1 MFFFDLQGFSDLLL
15 AGALMTVALALSAL
29 VVGLA
34 LGFLG
39 AAAKTSRL
47 APVRWL
53 AGLYTTV
60 VRGVPELVLVLF
72 IYYGGTIL
80 LNEAAKALGYDQYI
94 DVSPFAA
101 GVTALGLTFGAYATE
116 VIRGAVLAIPPG
128 QIEAGHAFGM
138 RRAQVYR
145 RIIVPQV
152 WRLALPGLGNTFLV
166 ILKETALVS
175 VIGLEELMRKTEVAV
190 GFTKEPFTF
199 FLFAAVLYLAMTV
212 VTMTVLQ
219 RLERRAA
226 RGIPAGGAA

>member
-1 MFFFDLQGFSDLLL
+1 MFLFDLQGFSDILL
-15 AGALMTVALALSAL
+15 AGALMTVGLALAALAL
-29 VVGLA
+29 GLA

-39 AAAKTSRL
+39 AAAKLSHI
-47 APVRWL
+47 APLRWL

-72 IYYGGTIL
+72 TYYGGAVL
-80 LNEAAKALGYDQYI
+80 VNAAAKAIGYGQYI
-94 DVSPFAA
+94 DISPFVA
-101 GVTALGLTFGAYATE
+101 GVAALGLTFGAYATE
-116 VIRGAVLAIPPG
+116 VIRGAILAIPPG

-138 RRAQVYR
+138 HRGLVYR

-152 WRLALPGLGNTFLV
+152 WRIALPGLGNTFLV

-190 GFTKEPFTF
+190 GYTKEPFTF
-199 FLFAAVLYLAMTV
+199 FLFAAVLYLGMTV

-219 RLERRAA
+219 RLERRAS
-226 RGIPAGGAA
+226 RGVPAGGAA